1 MQLTSCFNG
10 HFLLISPGLLH
21 FHSSRSIHSVQ
32 PHCFPLVSAPSLS
45 ILWASFPLPR
55 QLEAEDPWYL
65 SLASFSPHV
74 LCSSQTISFTSDNL
88 ITASLPVSKGRPFLL
103 DLYIQ
108 KLTAIPTWMSQTQHV
123 SNRVHC
129 SLNHTYPNLL
139 LFQCPPCFIK

>member
-1 MQLTSCFNG
+1 MDTFCSFPLASC
-10 HFLLISPGLLH
+10 ISILPEA
-21 FHSSRSIHSVQ
+21 STQ
-32 PHCFPLVSAPSLS
+32 CNPTAFPLVSAPSLS

-55 QLEAEDPWYL
+55 QLEAEDLWHL

-74 LCSSQTISFTSDNL
+74 LCSSQTISFTSDVL

-108 KLTAIPTWMSQTQHV
+108 KFMAIPTWMSQTQHV

-139 LFQCPPCFIK
+139 LFQCPPYFIK